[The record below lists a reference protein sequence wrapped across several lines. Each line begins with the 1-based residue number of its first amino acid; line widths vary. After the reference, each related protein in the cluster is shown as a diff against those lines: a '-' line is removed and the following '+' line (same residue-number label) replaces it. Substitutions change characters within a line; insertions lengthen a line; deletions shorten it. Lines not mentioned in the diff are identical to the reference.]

1 MAQTKTLIEVPDF
14 VTVRELAG
22 IMNVSPIDVIKEL
35 MSNGIMANINQQI
48 DFDTA
53 SIVADGMGFDVV
65 AEESEVEEA
74 EEVEKIEQHLAWR
87 QIIASEEKANLEDR
101 PPVVTML
108 GHVDHG
114 KTSLLDVVRQANVQS
129 GEAGGITQHIGAYQA
144 VHEGKTITFLDTPG
158 HEAFTAM
165 RARGAQATDIA
176 ILVVAADDGIMPQ
189 TREAADH
196 ARAARV
202 PIVVAMNKIDLPS
215 SNPNRV
221 LQQLSEIGLVPDEW
235 DGDTMVIPVSAK
247 EKLGIDDLLEAILL
261 TAEEIAP
268 RANPDASP
276 TGTVLEAKIERGR
289 GPVATV
295 LVQNGT
301 LKKGDTLLIREHY
314 GRIKAMY
321 DFRGKNIREAGPS
334 TPVVVSGLD
343 GIPEAGDQF
352 SVVEN
357 EKVARKIATDIINS
371 RETRTVGRATAAT
384 LDEFFV
390 RLQQGESKTLSL
402 LIKADV
408 QGSLEPIINSLE
420 KLANEEVSVEIL
432 RAATGNITES
442 DVMLAAAS
450 EGIILGFN
458 VSTDPIAQNAA
469 SNEQVEIKHYNI
481 IYHLLED
488 VEKALKGMLAPTF
501 EEVIIGRAEVR
512 QIFRIRTVGQVA
524 GSFMRT
530 GEARRNAM
538 ARVIRNN
545 RLLHTGRVSSLKH
558 LQENV
563 REVKTGFEFGVSV
576 DGFSQFQE
584 GDIVEFFVTR
594 RVEAS

>member
-1 MAQTKTLIEVPDF
+1 
-14 VTVRELAG
+14 
-22 IMNVSPIDVIKEL
+22 
-35 MSNGIMANINQQI
+35 
-48 DFDTA
+48 
-53 SIVADGMGFDVV
+53 
-65 AEESEVEEA
+65 
-74 EEVEKIEQHLAWR
+74 
-87 QIIASEEKANLEDR
+87 
-101 PPVVTML
+101 
-108 GHVDHG
+108 
-114 KTSLLDVVRQANVQS
+114 
-129 GEAGGITQHIGAYQA
+129 
-144 VHEGKTITFLDTPG
+144 
-158 HEAFTAM
+158 
-165 RARGAQATDIA
+165 
-176 ILVVAADDGIMPQ
+176 
-189 TREAADH
+189 
-196 ARAARV
+196 
-202 PIVVAMNKIDLPS
+202 
-215 SNPNRV
+215 
-221 LQQLSEIGLVPDEW
+221 
-235 DGDTMVIPVSAK
+235 
-247 EKLGIDDLLEAILL
+247 
-261 TAEEIAP
+261 
-268 RANPDASP
+268 
-276 TGTVLEAKIERGR
+276 
-289 GPVATV
+289 
-295 LVQNGT
+295 
-301 LKKGDTLLIREHY
+301 
-314 GRIKAMY
+314 
-321 DFRGKNIREAGPS
+321 
-334 TPVVVSGLD
+334 
-343 GIPEAGDQF
+343 
-352 SVVEN
+352 
-357 EKVARKIATDIINS
+357 
-371 RETRTVGRATAAT
+371 
-384 LDEFFV
+384 
-390 RLQQGESKTLSL
+390 LQQGESKTLSL

-442 DVMLAAAS
+442 DVMLASAS

-469 SNEQVEIKHYNI
+469 SSEQVEIKHYSI

>member
-1 MAQTKTLIEVPDF
+1 
-14 VTVRELAG
+14 
-22 IMNVSPIDVIKEL
+22 
-35 MSNGIMANINQQI
+35 
-48 DFDTA
+48 
-53 SIVADGMGFDVV
+53 
-65 AEESEVEEA
+65 
-74 EEVEKIEQHLAWR
+74 
-87 QIIASEEKANLEDR
+87 
-101 PPVVTML
+101 
-108 GHVDHG
+108 
-114 KTSLLDVVRQANVQS
+114 
-129 GEAGGITQHIGAYQA
+129 
-144 VHEGKTITFLDTPG
+144 
-158 HEAFTAM
+158 
-165 RARGAQATDIA
+165 
-176 ILVVAADDGIMPQ
+176 
-189 TREAADH
+189 
-196 ARAARV
+196 
-202 PIVVAMNKIDLPS
+202 
-215 SNPNRV
+215 
-221 LQQLSEIGLVPDEW
+221 
-235 DGDTMVIPVSAK
+235 
-247 EKLGIDDLLEAILL
+247 
-261 TAEEIAP
+261 
-268 RANPDASP
+268 
-276 TGTVLEAKIERGR
+276 
-289 GPVATV
+289 
-295 LVQNGT
+295 
-301 LKKGDTLLIREHY
+301 
-314 GRIKAMY
+314 MY
-321 DFRGKNIREAGPS
+321 DFRGKTIREAGPS

-442 DVMLAAAS
+442 DVMLASAS

-469 SNEQVEIKHYNI
+469 SSEQVEIKHYSI